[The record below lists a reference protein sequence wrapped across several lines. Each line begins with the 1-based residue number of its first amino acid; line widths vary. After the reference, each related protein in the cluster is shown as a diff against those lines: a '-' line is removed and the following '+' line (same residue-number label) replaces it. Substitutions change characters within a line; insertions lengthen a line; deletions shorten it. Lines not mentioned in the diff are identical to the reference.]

1 MGSTPLTLRCSKCRK
16 YRQWDW
22 SKDNYD
28 KLSDKNLV
36 ATGGARKARRGTN
49 GRRTLENLAVEVKHD
64 GPSPHTRQYCGHV
77 FWSVHPQA
85 VRLWRAIGMQPPK
98 EKP

>member
-16 YRQWDW
+16 YRRWDS
-22 SKDNYD
+22 SKADYD

-49 GRRTLENLAVEVKHD
+49 RRRTLLLYEL
-64 GPSPHTRQYCGHV
+64 
-77 FWSVHPQA
+77 
-85 VRLWRAIGMQPPK
+85 RLSLHGWRAEGIR
-98 EKP
+98 